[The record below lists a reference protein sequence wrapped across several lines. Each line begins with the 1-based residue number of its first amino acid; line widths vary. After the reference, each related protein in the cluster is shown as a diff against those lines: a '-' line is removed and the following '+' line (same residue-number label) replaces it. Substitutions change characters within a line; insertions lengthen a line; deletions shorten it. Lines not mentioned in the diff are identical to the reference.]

1 MKVFGV
7 GGVSRRT
14 YPPPPRACCGE
25 VDGGSAHPT
34 ARAGCHPVPF
44 HGVGANHVTS
54 QTAQIDY
61 GCSSCEP

>member
-7 GGVSRRT
+7 GGSLAGPT
-14 YPPPPRACCGE
+14 PPPRACCGE
-25 VDGGSAHPT
+25 ADGGSAHPT

-54 QTAQIDY
+54 QTARIDY